1 MIISVVNLKG
11 GAGKTT
17 IATNLAVGLALKGY
31 DVCIVDSDS
40 GQQSATEWKN
50 ERTRETPPVP
60 VLSVPDKKFV
70 PEVTNLTERY
80 DLIIIDGA
88 PRQDNLIQDSIILS
102 DLILI
107 PISPTMYDY
116 RSFERF
122 TEKYEEIKK
131 YKQLQQ
137 RPFKTF
143 VVLNRVKRSQLTKS
157 VVEGIEAYGIN
168 LFSTRISDRNIYV
181 YSSAEGLGV
190 METDDEKAKIEM
202 ENLVNE
208 VISEI
213 KILSK
218 NK

>member
-17 IATNLAVGLALKGY
+17 VATNLAVGLALKGH

-50 ERTRETPPVP
+50 ERQRETPTIP
-60 VLSVPDKKFV
+60 VLSVPDKKFLQ
-70 PEVTNLTERY
+70 EVTNLTERY
-80 DLIIIDGA
+80 GTIIVDGA
-88 PRQDNLIQDSIILS
+88 PRADNLIQETIILS

-122 TEKYEEIKK
+122 TEKYEEIKRL
-131 YKQLQQ
+131 KQMQK
-137 RPFKTF
+137 RPFATY
-143 VVLNRVKRSQLTKS
+143 VLLNRVKRSQLTQS
-157 VVEGIEAYGIN
+157 VLEGVKAYGIEV
-168 LFSTRISDRNIYV
+168 LDSRIADRNIYV

-190 METDDEKAKIEM
+190 METDDEKAKAEM

-208 VISEI
+208 VVAKVSA
-213 KILSK
+213 LS
-218 NK
+218 